1 MFYALLVIYFT
12 TVVVSAQPSFA
23 EKIKKNAEKISEI
36 LSTLQS
42 ENPSLYDDCKKLIE
56 DHLISNNIVQD
67 NLNFSRKVLINRA
80 LLWMLE
86 TEKTT
91 TEDKIRGIFG
101 LLGFGTHATNE
112 LLKEAAQLKKR
123 ADEKSA
129 KPASKKKERADS
141 DEDLSKKAENPA
153 EKILRKAEKSD
164 KAQVEKYSD
173 KIKEYALQE
182 GIELN
187 EANTEQK
194 ARLDEILAGLLVP
207 LEYNLKSVK
216 KSLNNFGFNS
226 KATEKL
232 SAELSQMQKERFE
245 QKKSRAEQLKE
256 INSREKEDR
265 QARKKLEAQAKHDR
279 EERKKLEAQETEI
292 REECKKLLEKCRKN
306 EDFLEN
312 LQKLEAHAKEE
323 KEERQKIEAQAE
335 QSLEECKE
343 FLENLQNEVKANL
356 AKNKTRSAI
365 GVSIFKGGIFTGFF
379 LTVFYLIRTKM
390 QKNRR
395 QTILTKE

>member
-1 MFYALLVIYFT
+1 MIYALLFISFT
-12 TVVVSAQPSFA
+12 KVVFLVKPSFA

-80 LLWMLE
+80 LLWMIE

-112 LLKEAAQLKKR
+112 LLKEAAQLKKQ

-141 DEDLSKKAENPA
+141 DEDLSKKAEKPA

-164 KAQVEKYSD
+164 KAQVEKYCD

-256 INSREKEDR
+256 INSRAKEDR
-265 QARKKLEAQAKHDR
+265 KERQKLK
-279 EERKKLEAQETEI
+279 AQETEI
-292 REECKKLLEKCRKN
+292 REECQKLLEKCRKN

-312 LQKLEAHAKEE
+312 LQKREAHAKEE
-323 KEERQKIEAQAE
+323 KEERQKIEAQAA

-343 FLENLQNEVKANL
+343 FLENLKNEVKSNL
-356 AKNKTRSAI
+356 AKNKTRSTI
-365 GVSIFKGGIFTGFF
+365 GFSIFKGGIFIGFF

-395 QTILTKE
+395 QAILTKE